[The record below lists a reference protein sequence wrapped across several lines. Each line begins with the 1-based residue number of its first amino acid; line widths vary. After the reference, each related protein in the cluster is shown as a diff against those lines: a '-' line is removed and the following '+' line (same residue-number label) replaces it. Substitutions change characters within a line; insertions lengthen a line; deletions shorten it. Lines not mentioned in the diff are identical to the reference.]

1 MLISERIQSLAPANA
16 VFYRLAIQLTD
27 ETVKVYP
34 LDLSMFKLG
43 DPPTGVP
50 SGGYTICYYDA
61 GYGPI
66 THANKSIRL
75 DQQSEAL
82 RANSAQLSLHMTS
95 PSSSGGAAFP
105 SGRLALPAP
114 ASAVAS
120 APPSSQASGKP
131 AELRHPAEIR
141 AESPG
146 AGSAEAT
153 DREFRAHLHAMDLED
168 RQQEFLKGTM
178 YATELG
184 EAFGLNRILRR
195 DLMELQRVI
204 VLHSQNSY
212 KEVAQVKG
220 TVQDLLQLQREV
232 LAAAAQQIAQPP
244 APPPD
249 YVGLG
254 HSALTAIR
262 ELGVA
267 MIQRGQ
273 SKEAAPATP
282 AAPTT
287 PLLTA
292 PPSEG
297 TAAPSASRGDA
308 IDRMVNKLRSVSDH
322 DIALAMSAPEKW
334 KALLDDLVSRS
345 NEPAASGPPEATAHT
360 HRVAKEEEGVG

>member
-1 MLISERIQSLAPANA
+1 M
-16 VFYRLAIQLTD
+16 
-27 ETVKVYP
+27 
-34 LDLSMFKLG
+34 
-43 DPPTGVP
+43 
-50 SGGYTICYYDA
+50 
-61 GYGPI
+61 
-66 THANKSIRL
+66 
-75 DQQSEAL
+75 
-82 RANSAQLSLHMTS
+82 S
-95 PSSSGGAAFP
+95 PSAAAVGP
-105 SGRLALPAP
+105 VPLRTEA
-114 ASAVAS
+114 AVAS

-244 APPPD
+244 PPPPD
-249 YVGLG
+249 YVSLG
-254 HSALTAIR
+254 HSALAAIR
-262 ELGVA
+262 EIGVA
-267 MIQRGQ
+267 MVQRGQ
-273 SKEAAPATP
+273 NKDGAAKTP
-282 AAPTT
+282 
-287 PLLTA
+287 PLL
-292 PPSEG
+292 
-297 TAAPSASRGDA
+297 AAPSSEEAAAQPSPRGDA
-308 IDRMVNKLRSVSDH
+308 IDRMVSKLRSVSDQ